1 MTFVV
6 NGRVPEGD
14 FSAPLEDLVSAYIQT
29 KWTLTTP
36 SKSQSPPTDFS
47 TKVKFTDYD
56 YDGSSTYQVKIKE
69 DVTQFN
75 DELIGQ
81 GFLSF
86 TTPINFEATAR
97 RLTYG
102 KTFEQLDNIRLEIVR
117 IIGNYRPD
125 GISGVPA
132 MDIVAP
138 GDVQPLSQFTEK
150 GPRSIWRAKIVANVQ
165 YSKNCYV

>member
-1 MTFVV
+1 LTFTV
-6 NGRVPEGD
+6 NGRVPAGD
-14 FSAPLEDLVSAYIQT
+14 FSSPLEDLVSTYVQN
-29 KWTLTTP
+29 KWTLTIP
-36 SKSQSPPTDFS
+36 PKSSSPPTDFK
-47 TKVKFTDYD
+47 TNVKFSDYD
-56 YDGSSTYQVKIKE
+56 YDGNSTYHVKIKE
-69 DVTQFN
+69 DVTTFN

-86 TTPINFEATAR
+86 ITPINFEISAR

-102 KTFEQLDNIRLEIVR
+102 KVFEQLDNIRLEIVR

-125 GISGVPA
+125 EISGIPG

-150 GPRSIWRAKIVANVQ
+150 GPRSIWRAKVVANIQ
-165 YSKNCYV
+165 YSKCWF